1 MSENFEDNMEN
12 PKVNPI
18 EAEAAASI
26 CEESKFGEIRISHS
40 VVSRIVKL
48 AALKVPGVVRISSGG
63 FELAGIFTKSSS
75 GITVED
81 NEEGDYIISLNVVL
95 TFGIELA
102 KTADAIQQAVRE
114 QVVKMT
120 DKKVVRVDVAI
131 DDVVMPEEN
140 KEIVRAEFDAVEE
153 QD

>member
-1 MSENFEDNMEN
+1 MTDKNLKKNME
-12 PKVNPI
+12 KAQTTPI
-18 EAEAAASI
+18 EPEVVSSVY
-26 CEESKFGEIRISHS
+26 EESKFGQITISHS

-75 GITVED
+75 GITVDED
-81 NEEGDYIISLNVVL
+81 DNGQYIISVHVVL
-95 TFGIELA
+95 SFGIELA
-102 KTADAIQQAVRE
+102 KTADVIQQTVRE

-120 DKKVVRVDVAI
+120 DKQVARIDVAI

-140 KEIVRAEFDAVEE
+140 KEVLRADFDAP
-153 QD
+153 QA